1 MPPSLTQNFT
11 KGVLLITFAVM
22 LFALADVLTKH
33 LTMLYSVSLVVALR
47 YAVNLLLLVGFY
59 APKQGLALLKTNR
72 TTLVLVRAACLSAA
86 SLTMGIALRYMP
98 VGETV
103 AIIYISPIIVMILA
117 IPFLGEKVSLIGWI
131 GAAVGFFGVLL
142 IMRPGAGLNPTGV
155 ALALVNAG
163 FAAAYALLSR
173 TLAKT
178 ETTPALL
185 FYTALVGVLAFG
197 GALLWNGLGPL
208 PVGIDW
214 LYLLALGA
222 LATIG
227 HVLFTSA
234 YREAPASLLAPVNY
248 MHLVWAGI
256 LGWLVFGHMPDALS
270 MLGMGLVA
278 AAGVAVALR
287 SQFAKP

>member
-22 LFALADVLTKH
+22 LFALADVPTKH

-117 IPFLGEKVSLIGWI
+117 IPFLGEKVPLIGWL

-197 GALLWNGLGPL
+197 AALLWNGLGPL

-214 LYLLALGA
+214 LYLLNLGA

>member
-1 MPPSLTQNFT
+1 M
-11 KGVLLITFAVM
+11 
-22 LFALADVLTKH
+22 
-33 LTMLYSVSLVVALR
+33 ALR

-59 APKQGLALLKTNR
+59 APKQGLSLLKTNR
-72 TTLVLVRAACLSAA
+72 TALVLVRAACLSAA
-86 SLTMGIALRYMP
+86 SLTMGIAWRYMP

-103 AIIYISPIIVMILA
+103 AIIYISPIIVTVLA
-117 IPFLGEKVSLIGWI
+117 IPFLGEMVPLIGGI
-131 GAAVGFFGVLL
+131 SAGVGFFGVLL
-142 IMRPGAGLNPTGV
+142 IMRPGAGLHPTGV
-155 ALALVNAG
+155 ALALVYAG

-173 TLAKT
+173 ILAKT

-214 LYLLALGA
+214 LHLLALGA

-227 HVLFTSA
+227 HVLFTSTHK
-234 YREAPASLLAPVNY
+234 EAPASLLAPVNY

-256 LGWLVFGHMPDALS
+256 LGWLVFGHTPDALS
-270 MLGMGLVA
+270 MVGMGLVA

-287 SQFAKP
+287 SQLAKP